1 MGPILTLI
9 QSQLSLE
16 GATKEITLTQQ
27 QWLSKLFPLRWLA
40 SDQGK

>member
-27 QWLSKLFPLRWLA
+27 QWLSKLFPLRWLT